1 VICVLLIW
9 RYADP
14 YIWYAGTFD
23 WRNGVSCGFLLVVLL
38 VAFVIARLTRTNRS
52 S

>member
-1 VICVLLIW
+1 MTIFGTYLWAISLYANW
-9 RYADP
+9 RTA
-14 YIWYAGTFD
+14 
-23 WRNGVSCGFLLVVLL
+23 VSCGFLLVVLL